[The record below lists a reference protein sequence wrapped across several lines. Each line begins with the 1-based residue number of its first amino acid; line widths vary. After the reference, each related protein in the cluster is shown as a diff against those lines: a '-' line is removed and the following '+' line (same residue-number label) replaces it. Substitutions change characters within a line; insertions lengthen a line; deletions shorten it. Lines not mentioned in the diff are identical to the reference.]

1 MTVFLLFFALIIL
14 FKRLRTHAINKKK
27 VVRYSLEK
35 ENMCVL
41 KKEKRKKKNL
51 NRCLELKKPLMRCL
65 ANFILYDVIRK
76 THQFSAQYS
85 CKMISGGVVVT
96 YGC

>member
-14 FKRLRTHAINKKK
+14 FKRLQTHAINKKK

-35 ENMCVL
+35 ENMCML
-41 KKEKRKKKNL
+41 KKKKRKKKTL

-65 ANFILYDVIRK
+65 ANFILYDVRK
-76 THQFSAQYS
+76 SHQFSAQYS